1 MQPANPQ
8 APSTKSNYAKYA
20 TILEKFEHQL
30 RLDQKKDITIKCTI
44 ARLTQLI
51 NNGADLYEPD
61 TIKEVFLRI
70 NWKPSTKKTAA
81 AQYTCFLQYIG
92 KTWNKPRITI
102 PEEIYFIPQEAE
114 IDALINL
121 AGATLAPLLQ
131 LLKET
136 GARVGEATAIEWKDI
151 DYNNKTVTINHPEKS
166 SLPRII
172 PISERLILMIN
183 QLPKTEKPVFLSRNK
198 DKESIRK
205 NFESL
210 RKRATK
216 KLANPRLMQIHLHT
230 FRHYKATMM
239 FLEHRDQYE
248 VRKLLGHK
256 TSAMTDKYINIT
268 ETLLKNKEEK
278 YTVKTAKTTEEAIKL
293 IEDGFEHHDNIDR
306 IHLYR
311 KRK

>member
-1 MQPANPQ
+1 
-8 APSTKSNYAKYA
+8 
-20 TILEKFEHQL
+20 LEKYEHKL
-30 RLDQKKDITIKCTI
+30 RLDQLKEVTVKGTI

-51 NNGADLYEPD
+51 DNGADLYEPD
-61 TIKEVFLRI
+61 TIKEALLKI
-70 NWKPSTKKTAA
+70 DWKPSTKKIAV
-81 AQYTCFLQYIG
+81 AQYACFLQYIG
-92 KTWNKPRITI
+92 KTWNKPRITV
-102 PEEIYFIPQEAE
+102 PEEIYFIPQETE
-114 IDALINL
+114 IDALINM

-136 GARVGEATAIEWKDI
+136 AVRIGEATAIEWKDI
-151 DYNNKTVTINHPEKS
+151 DYNNKTVTINHPEKA

-172 PISERLILMIN
+172 PISERLALMIN

-205 NFESL
+205 NFEQL

-216 KLANPRLMQIHLHT
+216 KLGNPRLMQIHLHT

-278 YTVKTAKTTEEAIKL
+278 YTVKTVKTAEEATKL
-293 IEDGFEHHDNIDR
+293 IEDGFEHHDNIDG